1 MRGRWLALAA
11 AAFLVAPAV
20 QHAQAPPGQL
30 SLAERTR
37 DRVELHTLLFH
48 GGAAPRLL
56 TSELRVSGIDARDV
70 QRTLQEY
77 NRRSEL
83 AQISRDNLVLAPY
96 LLQRAFDM
104 ENDQLL
110 NVRLSARQARLVFQV
125 TWR

>member
-20 QHAQAPPGQL
+20 GHAQERPGQ
-30 SLAERTR
+30 SPPESTR
-37 DRVELHTLLFH
+37 DRVDLHTLLFH

>member
-20 QHAQAPPGQL
+20 AHGQGKSDL
-30 SLAERTR
+30 SLSRSATAPG
-37 DRVELHTLLFH
+37 DLHNLLFH

>member
-11 AAFLVAPAV
+11 AAFLVAPGAG
-20 QHAQAPPGQL
+20 HAQERPGQL
-30 SLAERTR
+30 SLTESTR
-37 DRVELHTLLFH
+37 DRVDLHALLFH

-83 AQISRDNLVLAPY
+83 AQISRDNLILAPY
-96 LLQRAFDM
+96 LLQRAFDL